1 MPTEPPHHVSLEDE
15 RPRFRGLGRSG
26 WIAIWAMALLFGL
39 GPVALRWSALGPRYD
54 DAERRAI
61 DTQFAA
67 LLGTLPPAPEAESPE
82 LHGLAKLVDLA
93 SAMHLGS
100 QASMHMGVHG
110 LGVGGHIQALT
121 PTALA
126 MTSPPDL
133 AQVRAALL
141 AWHEGTGTAS
151 TSEQVVAPNQLEQ
164 LAAELALQHGHEPEV
179 RLALL
184 HMGRVL
190 RNNVGEGFAEAG
202 WTITGYVL
210 TPIGGQ
216 TLPPELESELPAAE
230 DFHRHLLQLARTFD
244 ISLERAI
251 DTPRGAMDERQRF
264 LGRNSDFSERASAD
278 LLEQRTELRELT
290 ETLSVSLREASP
302 AHDPSQLL
310 LCVELLSQSND
321 VESNAG
327 IVFLHAARELAH
339 AGQIAWSSG
348 HLPAPATGGP

>member
-1 MPTEPPHHVSLEDE
+1 MSTEPYPHVSEEDE

-26 WIAIWAMALLFGL
+26 WIAMWTMALLFGL
-39 GPVALRWSALGPRYD
+39 GPVALRWSPLGSRYD
-54 DAERRAI
+54 DARRSAI

-67 LLGTLPPAPEAESPE
+67 LLGTLPPAPGTQSPE
-82 LHGLAKLVDLA
+82 LQGLAELEALA
-93 SAMHLGS
+93 GAMQLGS
-100 QASMHMGVHG
+100 PTSIHTGVHS
-110 LGVGGHIQALT
+110 LGVGGHIPTLTPAALT
-121 PTALA
+121 
-126 MTSPPDL
+126 MISPPDL
-133 AQVRAALL
+133 AQARAALL
-141 AWHEGTGTAS
+141 AWHEGTGAAS
-151 TSEQVVAPNQLEQ
+151 TNEQVVAPNQLEL
-164 LAAELALQHGHEPEV
+164 LAAELATQHGHEPGV

-190 RNNVGEGFAEAG
+190 RDNAGEGFAEAG

-216 TLPPELESELPAAE
+216 ALPPELESELPAAE
-230 DFHRHLLQLARTFD
+230 DFHRHLLQLARAID

-251 DTPRGAMDERQRF
+251 DTPRGAMEERERF

-302 AHDPSQLL
+302 AHDPSHLV

-327 IVFLHAARELAH
+327 ILFLSAARELAH

-348 HLPAPATGGP
+348 HMQAPAAGGP